1 MEEDE
6 ARDAKLARQGPVPP
20 SECSVRCWGCEARLT
35 LLVAAPLQVPRVVE
49 VAKLAS
55 LPPMDLDQ
63 LRLLKTSIRGVL
75 TMPIGSCILLKH
87 MQYYALS

>member
-1 MEEDE
+1 M
-6 ARDAKLARQGPVPP
+6 
-20 SECSVRCWGCEARLT
+20 
-35 LLVAAPLQVPRVVE
+35 VE